1 MELGDSRPLSTKP
14 FYDSEVFTHVFYSEE
29 AAALVW
35 PAFQCKRKHS
45 EWKETL
51 FNLNVREGGEEII
64 AILSGRPCVAMYF
77 VVDTALAVPAAAV
90 LRSSVSDG

>member
-1 MELGDSRPLSTKP
+1 M
-14 FYDSEVFTHVFYSEE
+14 
-29 AAALVW
+29 
-35 PAFQCKRKHS
+35 
-45 EWKETL
+45 

-64 AILSGRPCVAMYF
+64 TILSGRPCVAMYF